1 MQLTI
6 NYSRIANLQWK
17 NNCIRGGLASS
28 VIKEIIMYVGCE
40 IDITDKTYW
49 IHNIQKFLIQT
60 QFKRTG
66 CSTESAFE
74 QLYKIINKHR
84 YKQTD
89 NYKSYPELVHITV
102 DDPNKCGLY
111 IVYDRAMFKLYGKCV
126 YINQGDE
133 INAKKT
139 EKAELQK
146 RADEIQKQLQDGY

>member
-1 MQLTI
+1 MYI
-6 NYSRIANLQWK
+6 NLGY
-17 NNCIRGGLASS
+17 
-28 VIKEIIMYVGCE
+28 EINV
-40 IDITDKTYW
+40 DDDTYW
-49 IHNIQKFLIQT
+49 LHNQQKFLRQT
-60 QFKRTG
+60 RFIRRN

-84 YKQTD
+84 CKQID
-89 NYKSYPELVHITV
+89 NYKSWPELVHITV

-111 IVYDRAMFKLYGKCV
+111 IVYDRALFKLYGKCV
-126 YINQGDE
+126 YINQGNE